1 MKKKK
6 DRREIKIVPSNANGI
21 PVLTFKIRENDEEYF
36 ISERSLGFR
45 WFFAFLLLTEIR
57 GNRKSDQHIL
67 FLLDEP
73 ASNLHSSAQEL
84 ILKSFEKTTKNGN
97 KIIYS
102 THSQYLINPNWLEN
116 AFICRNETMNYDVKD
131 MTSYTDNKAKI
142 TVTAYREF
150 ANKYPN
156 KTTYFQPVL
165 DVLNYRPCLLSNI
178 PNAVIMEGKTDFY
191 TINYFKEIL
200 CKSND
205 YKEFVIMPGL
215 DGADGLDEIIRF
227 YLGWGRKFIVILDN
241 DKQGLSSQK
250 RYQQTYFLTE
260 KQIFNLGDVDNN
272 FKTIESLIASEDKDT
287 YKIKKKK
294 EINHFFQ
301 EKLASKMELK
311 MDASAENFK
320 KLLDFMS
327 SKIKEQ

>member
-1 MKKKK
+1 
-6 DRREIKIVPSNANGI
+6 
-21 PVLTFKIRENDEEYF
+21 
-36 ISERSLGFR
+36 
-45 WFFAFLLLTEIR
+45 
-57 GNRKSDQHIL
+57 
-67 FLLDEP
+67 
-73 ASNLHSSAQEL
+73 
-84 ILKSFEKTTKNGN
+84 
-97 KIIYS
+97 
-102 THSQYLINPNWLEN
+102 
-116 AFICRNETMNYDVKD
+116 
-131 MTSYTDNKAKI
+131 
-142 TVTAYREF
+142 
-150 ANKYPN
+150 
-156 KTTYFQPVL
+156 
-165 DVLNYRPCLLSNI
+165 
-178 PNAVIMEGKTDFY
+178 MEGKTDFY